1 MGRILKAGTINVDYA
16 HPIFIKNGQDLAE
29 EEDNNSQNNQ
39 AKEDFAEEIIQ
50 ALSPSES
57 SIQNQEQNNPFQPII
72 PGQQPPSVNLQER
85 NDLSNDTKQSRA
97 LAAIEAI
104 KVKELEVE
112 ALKEQLKSWEAEL
125 RQKEQELIEKERTL
139 TEELINRRKSIEA
152 EASNTIRMAKEAA
165 NSTTQAAK
173 AEAEAIRQTA
183 LAEQQAI
190 REKAYNDGQK
200 EGYSVGEAKGIS
212 AGEQAA
218 AEEIK
223 FDWNNLMKE
232 SEMLVNELQSSRMGI
247 IKSSEEEILKLAIA
261 FAKTIIKTEP
271 LIQPEIVLNNISEAI
286 NKVAEVDKIVMRVNM
301 RDKSMCEDHKNKFL
315 SRLSSVSE
323 LIITEDPNLSPGGI
337 KIETSV
343 GTIDASIEAQTRELE
358 KALIEKYNKSME
370 EQ

>member
-1 MGRILKAGTINVDYA
+1 MGRVLRSSNIKVDYA
-16 HPIFIKNGQDLAE
+16 HPVFIKNGQDSDE
-29 EEDNNSQNNQ
+29 EKEHRHYITQATDEFADQIFQVLGSNGSVNAQSPTQQNQPNYPNSNSVPSFNNSNLSGESKKTR
-39 AKEDFAEEIIQ
+39 AMAAVE
-50 ALSPSES
+50 AL
-57 SIQNQEQNNPFQPII
+57 
-72 PGQQPPSVNLQER
+72 
-85 NDLSNDTKQSRA
+85 
-97 LAAIEAI
+97 
-104 KVKELEVE
+104 KVKELELE
-112 ALKEQLKSWEAEL
+112 SLKQQLAGWEEEL
-125 RQKEQELIEKERTL
+125 KHKEQELIDKEKFYS
-139 TEELINRRKSIEA
+139 EEIINRRKEIEE
-152 EASNTIRMAKEAA
+152 EASKTIRIAKEAA
-165 NSTTQAAK
+165 ASTTQAAK

-190 REKAYNDGQK
+190 REKAYNEGQK

-232 SEMLVNELQSSRMGI
+232 SEALVTELQTSRMGI
-247 IKSSEEEILKLAIA
+247 LKSSEEEILKLALA
-261 FAKTIIKTEP
+261 FAKSVIKVEP
-271 LIQPEIVLNNISEAI
+271 LIQPEIVLKNIEAAI

-358 KALIEKYNKSME
+358 KAILDKYKKSIEE
-370 EQ
+370 L